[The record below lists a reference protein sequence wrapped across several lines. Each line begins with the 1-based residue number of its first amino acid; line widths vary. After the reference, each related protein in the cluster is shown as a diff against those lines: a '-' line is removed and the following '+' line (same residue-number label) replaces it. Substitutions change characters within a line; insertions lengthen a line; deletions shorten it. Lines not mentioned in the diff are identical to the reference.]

1 MNFDQIIGHE
11 KIINNFKN
19 AIINEQI
26 AHSYIFEGPKAIGK
40 KAMAIAFG
48 KTLLCENEQTEA
60 CGICSSCIQFE
71 HKSQPDF
78 KILDNLEN
86 TIKKSEIQELQKDIK
101 IKPFRGDKKIY
112 IICEAEKMT
121 TEAQN
126 SFLKTLEEPPDFATI
141 ILTTENKDKLLPTIV
156 SRCQLVTFNYGSIS
170 KIEDMLRTKFNSTEE
185 RASFISNFS
194 NGVVGRAILLS
205 ESEHFEDLREETLR
219 AIDTTIT
226 QSKEKIFTTAEFFE
240 KNKDNIDEIL
250 NIMLFYFRDLIIY
263 SETRT
268 DRHIINKD
276 KIELIKTHYN
286 HLEKSALHDIIDTV
300 LSTKENI
307 DLKVSFSLNIEM
319 MLLEIQEGI
328 IWQL

>member
-60 CGICSSCIQFE
+60 
-71 HKSQPDF
+71 
-78 KILDNLEN
+78 
-86 TIKKSEIQELQKDIK
+86 
-101 IKPFRGDKKIY
+101 
-112 IICEAEKMT
+112 
-121 TEAQN
+121 
-126 SFLKTLEEPPDFATI
+126 
-141 ILTTENKDKLLPTIV
+141 IV
-156 SRCQLVTFNYGSIS
+156 SRCQLVTFNYVSIS